1 MPKGNTSKSSI
12 SPRQWR
18 TPKVSRGLATVAA
31 LLLIGLVGVLA
42 VGHFLSPTPQQANV
56 GQATLGSLGG
66 PFTLTDHNGRTVTD
80 ADFRGRYLLIYFGYI
95 YCPDV
100 CPLSLQRN
108 FEALQILGE
117 KAEKIQP
124 VLVTIDPERD
134 TVEKMRDYVAA
145 FDPRLIGLTGT
156 PEQVKAAAA
165 AYRVYYAKVQNENG
179 AAEGYLVDHS
189 AFTYLMAPDGTF
201 VQFFRHD
208 MTPEAMAERL
218 NKIL

>member
-1 MPKGNTSKSSI
+1 MAKANNGKAKSTA
-12 SPRQWR
+12 RQWQ
-18 TPKVSRGLATVAA
+18 TPKVSRGVMTVAA
-31 LLLIGLVGVLA
+31 LLLIALVGVLA
-42 VGHFLSPTPQQANV
+42 ISHFLRPASQHAGV
-56 GQATLGSLGG
+56 GQTTLGSIGG
-66 PFTLTDHNGRTVTD
+66 PFTLTDHTGRSVTD
-80 ADFRGRYLLIYFGYI
+80 ADFRGRYLLVYFGYI

-100 CPLSLQRN
+100 CPMSLQRN
-108 FEALQILGE
+108 FEALQMLGE

-124 VLVTIDPERD
+124 VLITVDPERD
-134 TVEKMRDYVAA
+134 TIELMRDYVAA

-165 AYRVYYAKVQNENG
+165 AYRVYYAKVKSESG

-201 VQFFRHD
+201 AQFFRHD

>member
-1 MPKGNTSKSSI
+1 MAKENTGKAGRTT
-12 SPRQWR
+12 RQWR
-18 TPKVSRGLATVAA
+18 TPRISRGLATVAA
-31 LLLIGLVGVLA
+31 LLLIGLVGMLA
-42 VGHFLSPTPQQANV
+42 VSHFLRPAPQQANL
-56 GQATLGSLGG
+56 GQATLGSMGG

-80 ADFRGRYLLIYFGYI
+80 ADFHGRYMLIYFGYI

-100 CPLSLQRN
+100 CPMSLQRN
-108 FEALQILGE
+108 FEALQMVGE
-117 KAEKIQP
+117 KADRVQP

-165 AYRVYYAKVQNENG
+165 AYRVYYAKVQSESG

-208 MTPEAMAERL
+208 LTPDAMAERL
-218 NKIL
+218 KKIL

>member
-1 MPKGNTSKSSI
+1 MAKENTGKGG
-12 SPRQWR
+12 SPARQWR
-18 TPKVSRGLATVAA
+18 SPRISRGLATVAA
-31 LLLIGLVGVLA
+31 FLLIGLVGMLA
-42 VGHFLSPTPQQANV
+42 VSHFLRPPPQQANI

-80 ADFRGRYLLIYFGYI
+80 ADFHGRYMLIYFGYI

-108 FEALQILGE
+108 FEALQMLGE
-117 KAEKIQP
+117 KAERVQP

-134 TVEKMRDYVAA
+134 TVDLMRDYVAA

-165 AYRVYYAKVQNENG
+165 AYRVYYAKVESESG

-208 MTPEAMAERL
+208 LTPDAMAERL
-218 NKIL
+218 KKIL